1 MFDWANL
8 HVLALVFVAAVFGGM
23 GFFAFLFTPLVFK
36 FCEREDAAQFLRQV
50 FPVYHR
56 VMAVMVIPPAVALMP
71 GQSYGFEVLTLL
83 GVAAFFVVAA
93 RILVPAAT
101 QAREDGDTKKFSRVH
116 RISVIIHM
124 LQFAAVTVVLIR
136 LAQ

>member
-1 MFDWANL
+1 M

-23 GFFAFLFTPLVFK
+23 GFFAFLFTPMVFK

-56 VMAVMVIPPAVALMP
+56 VMAVMSIPPAVALMP
-71 GQSYGFEVLTLL
+71 GRSYQVEVITMLA
-83 GVAAFFVVAA
+83 VAAFFVVAA
-93 RILVPAAT
+93 RILVPAVNS
-101 QAREDGDTKKFSRVH
+101 AREAGDTGKFAKVH
-116 RISVIIHM
+116 RISVILHM
-124 LQFAAVTVVLIR
+124 LQFLAVTVVLIR